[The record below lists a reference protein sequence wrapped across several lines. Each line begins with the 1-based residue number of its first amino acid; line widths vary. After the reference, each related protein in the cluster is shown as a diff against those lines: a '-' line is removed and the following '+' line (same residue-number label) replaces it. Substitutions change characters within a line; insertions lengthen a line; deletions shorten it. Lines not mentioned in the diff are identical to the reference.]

1 MVFLSSSSMLVPLV
15 SMLPTAACSS
25 KRDRFRNMQNDSG
38 VLIRIMQSFRVQTK
52 SNNLL
57 TTHVKDDVLHA
68 HLALTLGALLL
79 LIDPTQDP
87 ETRV

>member
-1 MVFLSSSSMLVPLV
+1 
-15 SMLPTAACSS
+15 
-25 KRDRFRNMQNDSG
+25 
-38 VLIRIMQSFRVQTK
+38 MQSFRVQTK